1 MSKPPLSAVLF
12 DIDDTLYSTTA
23 FARRARENSI
33 AAMIRHGLR
42 IDPARCYEELVEVI
56 AEFSSNYEHHYE
68 KLLSRLPAS
77 SWKGVNPAVLVSAA
91 VVAYHQTKSREL
103 KPYPD
108 VIPVLKALAR
118 RRLLLGV
125 VTSGLA
131 VKQAEKLIRLGVI
144 GLLDPRAI
152 FISEQIGISKPNPK
166 LYLTACRRLGLSP
179 QAALYVGDDPRMDVD
194 PPNRI
199 GMRTARIRRGG
210 KHDTDSGATAPAHEI
225 KDLRELWD
233 VVRTGYRVTA
243 PRLP

>member
-1 MSKPPLSAVLF
+1 MPKPRLSAVLF

-33 AAMIRHGLR
+33 AAMIRQGLK

-56 AEFSSNYEHHYE
+56 SEFSSNYEHHYE

-77 SWKGVNPAVLVSAA
+77 ATRGVNPSILVAAA
-91 VVAYHQTKSREL
+91 VVAYHRTKSREL
-103 KPYPD
+103 VPYPD
-108 VIPVLKALAR
+108 VIPVLAALAR

-144 GLLDPRAI
+144 GHLDPRAI

-179 QAALYVGDDPRMDVD
+179 QTVLYVGDDPRMDVD

-199 GMRTARIRRGG
+199 GMRTVRIRRGG
-210 KHDTDSGATAPAHEI
+210 RHDGESGATPPAHDI
-225 KDLRELWD
+225 RSFRELPAII
-233 VVRTGYRVTA
+233 RTCYRIS
-243 PRLP
+243 PR